1 MRTDAGPAAAERT
14 ARGVAA
20 KTSRMAAKAATVSTA
35 ESAGVTTATAT
46 LRPDGHRKEESK
58 RRNGSQA
65 THTPSL

>member
-35 ESAGVTTATAT
+35 ESAGVTTAT